1 MANQDVE
8 LIYGYEQW
16 IAIVQDQLALAG
28 QERIEEHFDQ
38 INQLELEKEKIK
50 QTVMEHSEQ
59 LDKLLPDHVSKV
71 LEYITTIQGLND
83 RLQHLLEGWYGLAS
97 SSMKQVSAQRR
108 ILNSYGGVQNS
119 DIVSYYIDS
128 KN

>member
-1 MANQDVE
+1 MASQDVE

-28 QERIEEHFDQ
+28 QERNEEHFDQ
-38 INQLELEKEKIK
+38 INQLELEKDKII
-50 QTVMEHSEQ
+50 QTVMEHSQ
-59 LDKLLPDHVSKV
+59 HIDKLQPDHVSKV
-71 LEYITTIQGLND
+71 LEYITTIQGMND
-83 RLQHLLEGWYGLAS
+83 KLQKLLEDWYGLAS
-97 SSMKQVSAQRR
+97 SSMKQVSTQRR

-119 DIVSYYIDS
+119 DVVSYYIDS